1 MSKKG
6 STENINKDEET
17 FKSPFA
23 FTKDELY
30 PLCDPKNIKLLEE
43 YGGVNGLFI
52 GLQSSPTFGLSSAET
67 DNFEK
72 HVTREDCKIKKTS
85 SEISVLASNV
95 G

>member
-1 MSKKG
+1 MGKKG
-6 STENINKDEET
+6 STENLNEEEVLD
-17 FKSPFA
+17 SPFA

-30 PLCDPKNIKLLEE
+30 SLCDPKSLSLLEE

-67 DNFEK
+67 DHFEK
-72 HVTREDCKIKKTS
+72 HVTREDCKIKKKAS
-85 SEISVLASNV
+85 QISLLESNV